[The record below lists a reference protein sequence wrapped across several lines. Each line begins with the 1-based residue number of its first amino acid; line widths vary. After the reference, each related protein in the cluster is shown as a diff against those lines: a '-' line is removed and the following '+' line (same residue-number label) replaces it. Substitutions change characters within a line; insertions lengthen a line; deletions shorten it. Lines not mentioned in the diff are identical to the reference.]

1 MAKRKQR
8 PKIVSHRPR
17 VIEER
22 PKIVQWP
29 ACEADLR
36 SPEAIEYR
44 LRGIGIH
51 QAQIARGVEGIRCG
65 NFGSYTIDGHWYC
78 RKHAAYIALEMLAE
92 DP

>member
-1 MAKRKQR
+1 VAKRKQR
-8 PKIVSHRPR
+8 PKIVEHRPR
-17 VIEER
+17 VVLER
-22 PKIVQWP
+22 QIVQWP

-44 LRGIGIH
+44 TRGIGRHNENAIL
-51 QAQIARGVEGIRCG
+51 RGVEGIRCG

-78 RKHAAYIALEMLAE
+78 RKHAAYIALEMLSE

>member
-8 PKIVSHRPR
+8 PKIVEHRPR
-17 VIEER
+17 VVLER
-22 PKIVQWP
+22 SIIQWP

-44 LRGIGIH
+44 LNARGSHH
-51 QAQIARGVEGIRCG
+51 QAAIARGVEGIRCG